1 MAGDPSHLLPA
12 LPIILAMFFPIG
24 DENVRGGTF
33 PLFSYSFIALNIL
46 IFLFEISLT
55 PGALSSLFQDYGAV
69 PNEIVRGEDFHS
81 LLTSMFL
88 HGGWMH
94 LIGNMLFLWVFAD
107 NIEATVGNTRFFI
120 FYLLGG
126 FAAAFA
132 HIFFNLDSP
141 IPMVGASGAISA
153 VMGAYLVMYPASK
166 IKVLFFIFP
175 FRVPAFIFLGLWIF
189 EQTIN
194 GVGDLEVATAS
205 TSGVAWWAHIGG
217 FAFGLLSGFI
227 FRAAGH
233 LKYDLE

>member
-1 MAGDPSHLLPA
+1 
-12 LPIILAMFFPIG
+12 MFFPIG

-33 PLFSYSFIALNIL
+33 PLFSYSFIAINVLV
-46 IFLFEISLT
+46 FLFEISLS
-55 PGALSSLFQDYGAV
+55 PQGLGNLFMDYGAV
-69 PNEIVRGEDFHS
+69 PNKVVNGENPIT

-107 NIEATVGNTRFFI
+107 NIEATVGNVRFLV

-126 FAAAFA
+126 LSAAFA
-132 HIFFNLDSP
+132 HIYFNLDSP
-141 IPMVGASGAISA
+141 VPMVGASGAISA
-153 VMGAYLVMYPASK
+153 VMGAYMVMYPASK

-175 FRVPAFIFLGLWIF
+175 FRIPAFLFLGIWIF

-194 GVGDLEVATAS
+194 GVGDLDVITAS

-217 FAFGLLSGFI
+217 FAFGLLAGFI
-227 FRAAGH
+227 FRASGH
-233 LKYDLE
+233 LKYTLE

>member
-1 MAGDPSHLLPA
+1 
-12 LPIILAMFFPIG
+12 MFFPIG

-46 IFLFEISLT
+46 VFLFEISLS
-55 PGALSSLFQDYGAV
+55 PGSLAGLFRNFGAV
-69 PNEIVRGEDFHS
+69 PTTVVRGED
-81 LLTSMFL
+81 LYTLITSMFL

-107 NIEATVGNTRFFI
+107 NIEATVGNTRFLI

-132 HIFFNLDSP
+132 HIFFNLNSP

-153 VMGAYLVMYPASK
+153 VMGAYIVMYPASK

-194 GVGDLEVATAS
+194 GVGDLDIITAN
-205 TSGVAWWAHIGG
+205 TSGVAWWAHVGG
-217 FAFGLLSGFI
+217 FAFGLVGGFL
-227 FRAAGH
+227 FRAFGH
-233 LKYDLE
+233 LNFELE